1 MVCHEGQETVEH
13 GKRVGKARSVTKDKR
28 LLNMVNVLVY
38 LGPVMKDKRLLNMVN
53 VLVKFGPVM
62 KDKRLL
68 NMVNVLVK
76 LGPVGVSSTSHCD
89 GLNRLTMNN
98 VTLTAT

>member
-1 MVCHEGQETVEH
+1 LVCHEGQETVEH

-53 VLVKFGPVM
+53 VLVK
-62 KDKRLL
+62 
-68 NMVNVLVK
+68 